1 MTDNKKNDGCCCGNE
16 HEHDH
21 EGCGCGHD
29 HEEMEIMTL
38 SLDDGTDMECQVLGV
53 FSVEDQEYIALLPVD
68 EDNVLLYKYSEAEEG
83 VELENI
89 EDDNEYE
96 LVVEAFYE
104 LFGDDE
110 DDHDDD
116 EEDDEE

>member
-1 MTDNKKNDGCCCGNE
+1 MTDNKHKDGCGCGHD

-29 HEEMEIMTL
+29 HDEMEIMTL
-38 SLDDGTDMECQVLGV
+38 TLDDGTDMECQVLGV
-53 FSVEDQEYIALLPVD
+53 FGVEDKEYIALLPLD
-68 EDNVLLYKYSEAEEG
+68 EESVLLYEYYESEEG
-83 VELENI
+83 VELQNI
-89 EDDNEYE
+89 EDDSEYD

-110 DDHDDD
+110 DDYDEDED
-116 EEDDEE
+116 EEE